1 MNKNNKIQIKEATG
15 DSGARGSYIAPMQL
29 GVRVFKK
36 SEMEPFTVAV
46 SKYDSPELEYDS
58 YDGSM
63 DETKK
68 EIKKIEGKAKKVT
81 NYIKKHPNS
90 TNSDDEGNNI
100 NQTPGKKKLK
110 VVPIKEA
117 STVITAG
124 EYNGPMEIGL
134 KKWKKSELGPFTDES
149 THISNKDGKK
159 KSLKN
164 NINRIVGVWEK
175 GTDGTYDINTNDVNT
190 VNEWVE
196 ITEGTVLGDIVPNG
210 LKTSSNYDKIIDKFR
225 KDIPEDKMKEYNLIS
240 EKIKDFIQDRGYT
253 IKVLNSC
260 NTGFKGVRTKNMIIL
275 CSPEML
281 PNFASFV
288 YILFHELKHEQQMSD
303 FDMKDSYMGDIEDF
317 EEFFKIYWEME
328 MDADN
333 YGKDWVKK
341 IGDVLK
347 LPNDVYY
354 LDKMIEHYPTMSTMV
369 RQMMLHLHREVQTL
383 KSRGMTYTDISDLD
397 VVKRHLN
404 SLEDMF

>member
-225 KDIPEDKMKEYNLIS
+225 KDIPEDKMKGYNLIS

>member
-15 DSGARGSYIAPMQL
+15 DGGGSRGSYIAPMQL
-29 GVRVFKK
+29 GIRVFKK
-36 SEMEPFTVAV
+36 SEMGPFTIAV

-68 EIKKIEGKAKKVT
+68 QIKKIESKAKKIT

-90 TNSDDEGNNI
+90 TFSDDDGNNI
-100 NQTPGKKKLK
+100 NQTPGNKGSKI
-110 VVPIKEA
+110 VPIV
-117 STVITAG
+117 T
-124 EYNGPMEIGL
+124 
-134 KKWKKSELGPFTDES
+134 
-149 THISNKDGKK
+149 
-159 KSLKN
+159 
-164 NINRIVGVWEK
+164 
-175 GTDGTYDINTNDVNT
+175 
-190 VNEWVE
+190 EWVE
-196 ITEGTVLGDIVPNG
+196 ITEGTILGDIVPNG
-210 LKTSSNYDKIIDKFR
+210 LKTSSNYDKIIDEFR

-260 NTGFKGVRTKNMIIL
+260 NTGFKGVRTSKAIIL
-275 CSPEML
+275 CSPETL

-288 YILFHELKHEQQMSD
+288 YVLFHELKHEQQMSD
-303 FDMKDSYMGDIEDF
+303 FDLKDSYMGDIEDF
-317 EEFFKIYWEME
+317 EEFFKIYWDME

-347 LPNDVYY
+347 LPEDVYY

-383 KSRGMTYTDISDLD
+383 KSKGMTYTDISDLD
-397 VVKRHLN
+397 IVKRHLN

>member
-29 GVRVFKK
+29 GIRVFKK
-36 SEMEPFTVAV
+36 SQMGPFTIPV
-46 SKYDSPELEYDS
+46 SKYDSPELEFDS

-63 DETKK
+63 DETNK

-90 TNSDDEGNNI
+90 TFSDDDGNNI
-100 NQTPGKKKLK
+100 NQTPDKKGSKI
-110 VVPIKEA
+110 VPIV
-117 STVITAG
+117 T
-124 EYNGPMEIGL
+124 
-134 KKWKKSELGPFTDES
+134 
-149 THISNKDGKK
+149 
-159 KSLKN
+159 
-164 NINRIVGVWEK
+164 
-175 GTDGTYDINTNDVNT
+175 
-190 VNEWVE
+190 EWVE

-210 LKTSSNYDKIIDKFR
+210 LKTSSNYDKIIDEFR

-240 EKIKDFIQDRGYT
+240 EKIKDFIQDRGYV

-260 NTGFKGVRTKNMIIL
+260 NTGFKGVRTSNMIIL
-275 CSPEML
+275 CSPESL

-288 YILFHELKHEQQMSD
+288 YILFHELKHEQQMKD
-303 FDMKDSYMGDIEDF
+303 FEMKDSYMGDIEDF

>member
-15 DSGARGSYIAPMQL
+15 DSSGGRGSYVAPLQI
-29 GVRVFKK
+29 GIRKFKK
-36 SEMEPFTVAV
+36 SEMGPFTIAV
-46 SKYDSPELEYDS
+46 SKYDDAMLEYDS
-58 YDGSM
+58 YDGLM

-68 EIKKIEGKAKKVT
+68 QIKKIESKAKKIT
-81 NYIKKHPNS
+81 NYMKKHPES
-90 TNSDDEGNNI
+90 TNSDEDGNII
-100 NQTPGKKKLK
+100 NQTPGKKKT
-110 VVPIKEA
+110 VVPIV
-117 STVITAG
+117 T
-124 EYNGPMEIGL
+124 
-134 KKWKKSELGPFTDES
+134 
-149 THISNKDGKK
+149 
-159 KSLKN
+159 
-164 NINRIVGVWEK
+164 
-175 GTDGTYDINTNDVNT
+175 
-190 VNEWVE
+190 EWVE

-210 LKTSSNYDKIIDKFR
+210 LKTGSNYDKIINEFR
-225 KDIPEDKMKEYNLIS
+225 KDIPEDKMGEYDLIS

-260 NTGFKGVRTKNMIIL
+260 NTGFKGVRTSNMIIL
-275 CSPEML
+275 CSPESL

-333 YGKDWVKK
+333 YGKDWVNK
-341 IGDVLK
+341 IGNVLK
-347 LPNDVYY
+347 LPENVYY
-354 LDKMIEHYPTMSTMV
+354 LDKMIEHYPTMSNMV